1 MTLRVASLN
10 AWGGRLHAPLID
22 YLATLDADV
31 LCLQEV
37 VDTPNAPA
45 DWLEYRDGA
54 TVLPQRARLFEEIA
68 AALPGHDGRFF
79 PAAGGELFD
88 GETPVSSAFGLA
100 TFVRRGMKLTEQA
113 DGFVHG
119 AFAPKNW
126 GDHPRPRNAHVLR
139 LDLSGSGPM
148 TIAQM
153 HGLRDLAGKMDTPQ
167 RLAQAQKLVALIE
180 RVWRQG
186 ERLLV
191 CGDFNVLPGS
201 ETFAVLR
208 RLGLVDLVV
217 GRGFEDTRTSHYA
230 KGGRYADYMLVTANV
245 EVLGFDVMEAP
256 EVSDHRPLVIDIG

>member
-1 MTLRVASLN
+1 MLRVASLN
-10 AWGGRLHAPLID
+10 AWGGRLHAPLIG

-37 VDTPNAPA
+37 VDTPGVPA

-54 TVLPQRARLFEEIA
+54 TVLPQRANLFEEIA

-79 PAAGGELFD
+79 PAAAGELFD
-88 GETPVSSAFGLA
+88 GETPVRSVFGLA
-100 TFVRRGMKLTEQA
+100 TFVRRGFSVTSEA

-119 AFAPKNW
+119 AFAPENW

-139 LDLSGSGPM
+139 LELLESGPL

-167 RLAQAQKLVALIE
+167 RLAQAEALVALIE
-180 RVWRQG
+180 QVWRPG

-201 ETFAVLR
+201 ETFGVLG
-208 RLGLVDLVV
+208 RLGLADLVV
-217 GRGFEDTRTSHYA
+217 GRGFEGTRTSHYA
-230 KGGRYADYMLVTANV
+230 KGGRHADYMLVTPNIDVAR
-245 EVLGFDVMEAP
+245 FDVVAAP
-256 EVSDHRPLVIDIG
+256 EVSDHRPLVIDIA